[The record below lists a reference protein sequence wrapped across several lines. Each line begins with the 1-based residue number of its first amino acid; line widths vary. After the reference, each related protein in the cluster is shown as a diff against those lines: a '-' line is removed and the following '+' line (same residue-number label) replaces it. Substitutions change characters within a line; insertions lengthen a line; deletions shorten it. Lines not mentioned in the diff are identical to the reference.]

1 MHPTT
6 AAKTFA
12 TICAKGVHSVSLT
25 PAGSPTYS
33 PWSSG
38 ISQIDPNLGFFPK
51 LTVPKTGLNH
61 ALCYASVWL
70 LSAFGLVCDRWCRT
84 GQVSGW
90 PPTPTPTDSGLHP
103 PPFQPHVSFG
113 SIHWYLLLLL
123 LYLYL
128 YFYFHWYVLLLV
140 PCCNS
145 HSWGRVI
152 HICFRSA
159 MRSIFQYKSDIGLNI
174 KLDIRPFKSGQ
185 SVLTRGQCSAVQ
197 SKTAVTDVAPPS
209 LVWVECYTETKAI
222 CNAESEHIHCIAMQ
236 TVSPA
241 GLKQVR
247 SGSAH
252 RVCTPRRFYRNWTRV
267 CRHKVSLTFCS
278 GNILS

>member
-1 MHPTT
+1 M
-6 AAKTFA
+6 
-12 TICAKGVHSVSLT
+12 
-25 PAGSPTYS
+25 
-33 PWSSG
+33 
-38 ISQIDPNLGFFPK
+38 
-51 LTVPKTGLNH
+51 PKTGLNH

-222 CNAESEHIHCIAMQ
+222 CNAESEHNVHTLQCIADCLTSRSEASWKRVRPPCVYSPKVLPELDKSVQ
-236 TVSPA
+236 TQGVTDILLWKYSFLKYSLYSFILLHL
-241 GLKQVR
+241 GLDNRHFK
-247 SGSAH
+247 
-252 RVCTPRRFYRNWTRV
+252 NWTNGD
-267 CRHKVSLTFCS
+267 HLTFQYVT
-278 GNILS
+278 LQKLTPKTKK